1 MTVRGKSAGDSI
13 QGKVDRDILF
23 KVLLQKPTTKGR
35 RDLVHSAS
43 SSFPSQISR
52 KLLLE
57 EHKLNV
63 RLEKIEKER
72 KLFLNRNSNEKHML
86 QLSMRTGKI
95 SENRRGSG
103 QCLVL
108 NDNAKCHSSS
118 PDHGNL
124 KEGNGMMRK
133 SWTSTTNGVFYQ
145 SGAKSV
151 RQLQVKKVC
160 LLKKMAERHRRTNS
174 LPWKRN
180 FDTPQGPPPSRSPSK
195 TNIIWVRVRN
205 SSGEME
211 IDGFLRT
218 NKDFEGLLPEGIKD
232 NIVPTKLEV
241 RLPGEQDMAHKD
253 ALVRKDKNTLKIDDL
268 KLNTD
273 TNTVLEKPYEENYS
287 VLENVDTD
295 FAQNLK
301 QSMIEKESLRTN
313 QEARQASSLHTEVL
327 IDQLAPMVK
336 GLKVSPNE
344 IRRGSPV
351 KQKSEELM
359 QTEVY
364 EISKYSR
371 TGNDRAFTDE
381 KSYVL
386 KDKVKTAIPCPESE
400 SDAKSGRTD
409 SRSDR
414 KNIAG
419 NSLNIESDRSNVKS
433 GQQKIGSDRK
443 KTKCSRQKIGR
454 ARSNT
459 GSDRSNIGNDR
470 KRIGS
475 SRKSMEKIVRKN
487 IGNDRENIGND
498 RENIGKDKKD
508 INSERKTPSGGENA
522 NEGKT
527 NRRHAKNSQG
537 SGKSSSTKISKGK
550 SVQKFVRTKPNVQ
563 GMCVVAKTFI
573 ITTKSK
579 GKTGRKTQENE
590 KGLSKPRSATRLN
603 DKKSATKLPKKSCSA
618 CAVKTSLKD
627 SSLRVATRDIRSKS
641 DTAACSKVR
650 AALQERGSGV
660 SSPEKKS
667 QSAVPIMI
675 PSQTQLQNFDKV
687 AKIKLRQ
694 TLAVKMRKHCYT
706 GTWAFPSGQIR
717 ESEIE
722 EKELNKRETIWG
734 REISTS

>member
-1 MTVRGKSAGDSI
+1 
-13 QGKVDRDILF
+13 
-23 KVLLQKPTTKGR
+23 
-35 RDLVHSAS
+35 
-43 SSFPSQISR
+43 
-52 KLLLE
+52 
-57 EHKLNV
+57 
-63 RLEKIEKER
+63 
-72 KLFLNRNSNEKHML
+72 
-86 QLSMRTGKI
+86 
-95 SENRRGSG
+95 
-103 QCLVL
+103 
-108 NDNAKCHSSS
+108 
-118 PDHGNL
+118 
-124 KEGNGMMRK
+124 MRK

-160 LLKKMAERHRRTNS
+160 LLKKMAERHRRTNT

-241 RLPGEQDMAHKD
+241 RLPREQDMAHKD
-253 ALVRKDKNTLKIDDL
+253 ALVRKDKNTSKIDDL

-287 VLENVDTD
+287 VLENADND

-301 QSMIEKESLRTN
+301 QSMIEKECLRTN
-313 QEARQASSLHTEVL
+313 QESGQASSLHTDVL

-336 GLKVSPNE
+336 GLKVLPNE
-344 IRRGSPV
+344 IRRSSPM
-351 KQKSEELM
+351 KQKSEEQE

-364 EISKYSR
+364 ENSKYSR
-371 TGNDRAFTDE
+371 TGNDRTFTDE
-381 KSYVL
+381 NSYVL
-386 KDKVKTAIPCPESE
+386 KDKVKTAIPCLESE
-400 SDAKSGRTD
+400 SDAK
-409 SRSDR
+409 SDR

-443 KTKCSRQKIGR
+443 KIKCSRQKIGS

-459 GSDRSNIGNDR
+459 GSDRSNIGNGR

-487 IGNDRENIGND
+487 IGNDRKNVGND
-498 RENIGKDKKD
+498 RKNIGKDKEN
-508 INSERKTPSGGENA
+508 IGSERKTPSGGKNA

-527 NRRHAKNSQG
+527 NRHAKNSQG

-627 SSLRVATRDIRSKS
+627 GSLRVATRDIRSKS

-650 AALQERGSGV
+650 AALQERGSGI
-660 SSPEKKS
+660 SSREKKS
-667 QSAVPIMI
+667 QSAAPIMI
-675 PSQTQLQNFDKV
+675 PSETQLQNFDKV

-706 GTWAFPSGQIR
+706 GTWAFPPGQIR

-722 EKELNKRETIWG
+722 EKE
-734 REISTS
+734 